1 MERPQGL
8 LSLARLLPA
17 AVRLAFRVLLQAWSF
32 ARFRRA
38 AVRGFRRGLE
48 EAGVPPEAAADLTGS
63 YPDFDLKAA
72 ISRRPP
78 EGGA

>member
-17 AVRLAFRVLLQAWSF
+17 TARLAFRVLLQARSL
-32 ARFRRA
+32 ARFRRE

-48 EAGVPPEAAADLTGS
+48 EAGVPAEAAAELSAS
-63 YPDFDLKAA
+63 YPDFDLQAA
-72 ISRRPP
+72 IGRRHQP
-78 EGGA
+78 GGA

>member
-48 EAGVPPEAAADLTGS
+48 EAGVPPEAAAKLAAS
-63 YPDFDLKAA
+63 YPDFDLQAA
-72 ISRRPP
+72 IGRRRR
-78 EGGA
+78 GGEA